1 MIADVL
7 FKALLS
13 VVAILEDGAKFG
25 LDSHAAVNALE
36 SVGFELDQM
45 DDRERQE
52 FAEVV
57 ERVASSVDPEQ
68 RDWVRGI
75 PRNLGIEM

>member
-1 MIADVL
+1 MISDHL

-45 DDRERQE
+45 EGGDRQE
-52 FAEVV
+52 FAEIV
-57 ERVASSVDPEQ
+57 ERVAESADPEQ
-68 RDWVRGI
+68 REWIRGI
-75 PRNLGIEM
+75 PADLGMEM

>member
-1 MIADVL
+1 MISDYL

-45 DDRERQE
+45 EDRDRQE
-52 FAEVV
+52 FAEIV
-57 ERVASSVDPEQ
+57 ERVAGSADPEQ
-68 RDWVRGI
+68 REWIRGI
-75 PRNLGIEM
+75 PRDLGIEM

>member
-1 MIADVL
+1 MISDYL

-45 DDRERQE
+45 EDRDRQE
-52 FAEVV
+52 FAEIV
-57 ERVASSVDPEQ
+57 ERVAELADPEQ
-68 RDWVRGI
+68 REWIRGI
-75 PRNLGIEM
+75 PRDLGIEM